1 MDHRTTNTNIEYLM
15 RAILTL
21 QTPRECLSFFE
32 DLCTPSELE
41 EMAKRLQAA
50 KMLMDNLPYSRI
62 SEETGLSTATI
73 SRVNRCLKFE
83 NEGYITALSRLE
95 TKR

>member
-1 MDHRTTNTNIEYLM
+1 MDNRTTNSNIEFLM

-21 QTPRECLSFFE
+21 QTPHECLRFFE

-50 KMLMDNLPYSRI
+50 KMLKDNLPYSRI
-62 SEETGLSTATI
+62 SEETGLSTATV
-73 SRVNRCLKFE
+73 SRVNRCLKFD

-95 TKR
+95 NKR